1 MKRGMDRSKRDQG
14 ESNVNGKIALIAIVF
29 ILSSTEVLAAD
40 TTLISRRLQKNESNG
55 ASSEPAMSR
64 TGQFV
69 AFRSSATNLDSER
82 CNNGVNQIFVKDR
95 NTGIIGCVSL
105 NSNGRQGDQDS
116 VAPSISADGQF
127 IAFTSPATNLAGNK
141 CDNGFNQIYVR
152 DRTTGTTRCVSVNSN
167 GHEGNQHSHASSISA
182 DGTLIAFDSAA
193 TNLAGNKCDN
203 GFNHIFVHDLTAGT
217 TTCVSVRTNGDEGN
231 GDSFDP
237 SISADGQVVVFQ
249 STATN
254 LANRCSNGNSHIFT
268 HNLVT
273 GETSCVS
280 VNNEGNQSNGN
291 SALARVSGDGRFVVF
306 QSDPTN
312 FTARCSNGFVH
323 IFVRDTVE
331 GRTTCASIDNHGNQ
345 GNHDSVQPSIS
356 SDGRFVAFSSA
367 ASNLTGKRCVTG
379 NVQVFVRDRADQKTK
394 CASVGP
400 KKVEGNSESINPSLS
415 ANGAL
420 VSFESDANNLVKTDT
435 NGLRDVFGH
444 SISIS
449 RSDGGSSFII
459 IFDLDQ
465 MGDITIIIILG

>member
-1 MKRGMDRSKRDQG
+1 MK
-14 ESNVNGKIALIAIVF
+14 GKTVSIAVLF
-29 ILSSTEVLAAD
+29 ILSSTTVLAAP
-40 TTLISRRLQKNESNG
+40 TTLISRRSQKNPSNG
-55 ASSEPAMSR
+55 VSSEPATSQ

-82 CNNGVNQIFVKDR
+82 CNNGVNHIFLRDR
-95 NTGIIGCVSL
+95 NTGTIRCVSL

-116 VAPSISADGQF
+116 LAPSISADGQF
-127 IAFTSPATNLAGNK
+127 IAFTSTATNLAGNK
-141 CDNGFNQIYVR
+141 CDNGFHQIYVR
-152 DRTTGTTRCVSVNSN
+152 DRTTGTTTCVSLNSN
-167 GHEGNQHSHASSISA
+167 GHEGNQDSNASSISA

-203 GFNHIFVHDLTAGT
+203 GFNHIFVHDLRAGT

-237 SISADGQVVVFQ
+237 SISADGRVVVFQ

-254 LANRCSNGNSHIFT
+254 LANRCSNGNAHIYM
-268 HNLVT
+268 HNLTT

-280 VNNEGNQSNGN
+280 LNNEGEQSNGN
-291 SALARVSGDGRFVVF
+291 STLARVSSDGRFVVF
-306 QSDPTN
+306 QSDTTN
-312 FTARCSNGFVH
+312 FTQRCSNGFRH

-331 GRTTCASIDNHGNQ
+331 DRTICASLDNHGTQ
-345 GNHDSVQPSIS
+345 GNNDSVQPSIS

-367 ASNLTGKRCVTG
+367 ANNLTGNRCVAG
-379 NVQVFVRDRADQKTK
+379 NVQVFVRDRANEKTK

-400 KKVEGNSESINPSLS
+400 KKVEGNSQSINPSIS

-420 VSFESDANNLVKTDT
+420 VTFESDSNNLVKTDT

-444 SISIS
+444 VISIS
-449 RSDGGSSFII
+449 KSDSKSNGGSSFII
-459 IFDLDQ
+459 IFDLTQD
-465 MGDITIIIILG
+465 GGIIIVVD